1 MEKAMDENQQQA
13 EAHYNEEAKS
23 EHTAHQPQGGA
34 DGNVVD
40 SLRDDES
47 EQTRNHP
54 HYAGRIQEGDDKTHS
69 LESNECDQDPQ
80 LNLQIPLAKAD
91 RNRQAS

>member
-13 EAHYNEEAKS
+13 EALDNEEAKS
-23 EHTAHQPQGGA
+23 EHTAFQPQGGA
-34 DGNVVD
+34 DRHGLD

-80 LNLQIPLAKAD
+80 LLQIRLANAD